1 MFHTSFKLI
10 YFQKAAYLDPE
21 AFKYMSQNEIKETE
35 LKFIAEFKAK
45 PAPEQQ
51 NTQQNDF
58 GPNLQAKES
67 QKKPVLM
74 SFADKYGLSSA
85 KVNLTTS
92 DEKRIQDELLFY
104 KKQIE
109 SNELSFSDFW
119 KKNCACIPLLSSAVR
134 KYCIIPASSVAV
146 ESAFS
151 EANFIQRKE
160 VAFLQIIYG
169 IL

>member
-1 MFHTSFKLI
+1 
-10 YFQKAAYLDPE
+10 
-21 AFKYMSQNEIKETE
+21 MSQTEIKETE

-51 NTQQNDF
+51 NTKQNDF
-58 GPNLQAKES
+58 GPNLQAKKS
-67 QKKPVLM
+67 QKTTVLM

-92 DEKRIQDELLFY
+92 DEKRIQDELHFY

-119 KKNCACIPLLSSAVR
+119 
-134 KYCIIPASSVAV
+134 
-146 ESAFS
+146 
-151 EANFIQRKE
+151 
-160 VAFLQIIYG
+160 
-169 IL
+169 